1 VLEQYREQQG
11 SIFNAFDAMLLAA
24 IEIHPVADLQD
35 GLRVSEQYMHSAT
48 QAVER
53 RLPGNVVRR
62 DYGAS
67 VHEEVDR
74 LEGLGFD
81 EGGRVG
87 IISAHTQA

>member
-1 VLEQYREQQG
+1 
-11 SIFNAFDAMLLAA
+11 MLLAA
-24 IEIHPVADLQD
+24 IEIHPVAHLQD
-35 GLRVSEQYMHSAT
+35 GFRVSEQYMHSAT
-48 QAVER
+48 QTVER

-67 VHEEVDR
+67 MHEEMDR

-87 IISAHTQA
+87 ILPIHTQA